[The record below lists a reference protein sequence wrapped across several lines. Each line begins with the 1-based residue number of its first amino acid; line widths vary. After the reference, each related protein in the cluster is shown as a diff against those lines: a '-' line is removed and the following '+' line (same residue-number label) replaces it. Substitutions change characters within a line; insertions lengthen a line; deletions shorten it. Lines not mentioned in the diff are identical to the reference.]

1 MHVTTSEKFDLHF
14 NSPSLHELFDIPI
27 TPEFLPESFG
37 KNILD
42 DIKYNEV
49 LRKIRSLSSNV
60 TCFWDVSNDRREPG
74 TVYVFDVNV
83 KLLEG
88 KLTVCER
95 VSIKL
100 IYLNLRRGWIVVT
113 ILDYIDLLKM
123 KRSVL
128 YCDIAK

>member
-1 MHVTTSEKFDLHF
+1 MC
-14 NSPSLHELFDIPI
+14 
-27 TPEFLPESFG
+27 
-37 KNILD
+37 
-42 DIKYNEV
+42 
-49 LRKIRSLSSNV
+49 IR
-60 TCFWDVSNDRREPG
+60 DRPG

-88 KLTVCER
+88 KLTVCGR

-123 KRSVL
+123 KRPVL